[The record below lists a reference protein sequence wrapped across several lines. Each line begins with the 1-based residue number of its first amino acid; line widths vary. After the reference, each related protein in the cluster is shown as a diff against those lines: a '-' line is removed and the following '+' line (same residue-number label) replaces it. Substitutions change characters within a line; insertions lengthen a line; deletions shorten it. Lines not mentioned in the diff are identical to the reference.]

1 MQFPTISLIITGMGD
16 LSLQKLSANREN
28 AQLSTGPKTE
38 AGKAKSALNAVK
50 HGIFTKECLKNISDE
65 EARDYEVLRLG
76 IFESLKP
83 KDQMQAILCDKVTID
98 VWRLRKVL
106 AFERGAMQLETLN
119 LDASDSSVELI
130 RRESLMRNY
139 ENHKAEWAGLNQL
152 KKWLTTNKTT
162 NLSHLSR
169 DSYELLED
177 IVQKLKQRF
186 RENYRHMNIELLEN
200 CKHLSEFC
208 TWNELDLNKFK
219 ADLLESI
226 EDKLRSGSNMPNYY
240 ENGIQEFD
248 RKRSIYESVAQL
260 PSAENTDKVIR
271 YETHLQRSIEKNL
284 RLLRS
289 LQGIGQM
296 SFGFVW

>member
-1 MQFPTISLIITGMGD
+1 MGD
-16 LSLQKLSANREN
+16 LSLQKISANRKN
-28 AQLSTGPKTE
+28 AQLSTGPKT
-38 AGKAKSALNAVK
+38 ALGKSKSALNAVK

-65 EARDYEVLRLG
+65 EARDYETLRLG

-98 VWRLRKVL
+98 VWRFRKVL
-106 AFERGAMQLETLN
+106 AFEQGAMQLETLN
-119 LDASDSSVELI
+119 LDASSSAVELI
-130 RRESLMRNY
+130 RRESLIRDY
-139 ENHKAEWAGLNQL
+139 ANHKAEWAGLNQL
-152 KKWLTTNKTT
+152 KKWLTTNKTA
-162 NLSHLSR
+162 NLSHLSK
-169 DSYELLED
+169 DSYELLEE
-177 IVQKLKQRF
+177 IVQNLQQRF
-186 RENYRHMNIELLEN
+186 PENYRHMDIELLGSCEQ
-200 CKHLSEFC
+200 LSEFC

-226 EDKLRSGSNMPNYY
+226 EDKLRSKCGMSDYY
-240 ENGIQEFD
+240 EDNLQEFD

-296 SFGFVW
+296 SLGFVW

>member
-1 MQFPTISLIITGMGD
+1 MCT
-16 LSLQKLSANREN
+16 LSLQKLSANRKN
-28 AQLSTGPKTE
+28 AQLSTGPKT
-38 AGKAKSALNAVK
+38 ALGKAKSALNAVK

-65 EARDYEVLRLG
+65 EARDYETLRLG
-76 IFESLKP
+76 VFESLKP

-106 AFERGAMQLETLN
+106 AFEQGAMQLETLN
-119 LDASDSSVELI
+119 LDASGSPVNFSD
-130 RRESLMRNY
+130 RRAIIYNM
-139 ENHKAEWAGLNQL
+139 ENHKSESEDLNRL
-152 KKWLTTNKTT
+152 KKWLTTKGDANFS
-162 NLSHLSR
+162 NLS
-169 DSYELLED
+169 DKVCWLLEE
-177 IVQKLKQRF
+177 IVQNLQQRF
-186 RENYRHMNIELLEN
+186 PENYRHMDVELLEN
-200 CKHLSEFC
+200 CEQLSEFC

-240 ENGIQEFD
+240 ENGIKEFD
-248 RKRSIYESVAQL
+248 HKRSIYESVAKL

-271 YETHLQRSIEKNL
+271 YETHLQRSIERNL

>member
-1 MQFPTISLIITGMGD
+1 MRT
-16 LSLQKLSANREN
+16 LSVQKLSANRKN

-38 AGKAKSALNAVK
+38 VGKAKSALNAVK

-65 EARDYEVLRLG
+65 EARDYQTLRLG

-83 KDQMQAILCDKVTID
+83 KDQTQAILCDKVTLD
-98 VWRLRKVL
+98 TWRLRKVL
-106 AFERGAMQLETLN
+106 AFEQGAMQLEILN
-119 LDASDSSVELI
+119 LDASSSAVELI
-130 RRESLMRNY
+130 RRESLIRGY

-152 KKWLTTNKTT
+152 KKWLTTNKTA
-162 NLSHLSR
+162 NLSHLSK
-169 DSYELLED
+169 DSYELLEE
-177 IVQKLKQRF
+177 IVQNLKQRF
-186 RENYRHMNIELLEN
+186 PENYRHMDIELLEN
-200 CKHLSEFC
+200 CKNLSEFC
-208 TWNELDLNKFK
+208 TWNELDLGKFK
-219 ADLLESI
+219 ADLLECI

-240 ENGIQEFD
+240 ENGIREFD
-248 RKRSIYESVAQL
+248 HKRSIYESVAQL

-284 RLLRS
+284 RMLRS

>member
-1 MQFPTISLIITGMGD
+1 MGD
-16 LSLQKLSANREN
+16 LSLQKLSANRRN

-38 AGKAKSALNAVK
+38 VGKAKSALNAVK
-50 HGIFTKECLKNISDE
+50 HGIFTKECLKNIPDE
-65 EARDYEVLRLG
+65 EARDYETLRLG
-76 IFESLKP
+76 VFESLKP
-83 KDQMQAILCDKVTID
+83 RDQMQAILCDKVAID

-106 AFERGAMQLETLN
+106 AFEQGAMQLETLN
-119 LDASDSSVELI
+119 LDASGSSVELI

-152 KKWLTTNKTT
+152 KKWLTAKGDANFSD
-162 NLSHLSR
+162 LS
-169 DSYELLED
+169 DKACWLLED
-177 IVQKLKQRF
+177 IVQNLQQHF
-186 RENYRHMNIELLEN
+186 PENYRHMDIELLGN
-200 CKHLSEFC
+200 CEHLSEFC

-219 ADLLESI
+219 IDLLERI

-240 ENGIQEFD
+240 ENDIREFD
-248 RKRSIYESVAQL
+248 HKRSIYESVAQR
-260 PSAENTDKVIR
+260 PSAKNTEKVIR
-271 YETHLQRSIEKNL
+271 YETHLQRSIERNL

>member
-1 MQFPTISLIITGMGD
+1 MGD
-16 LSLQKLSANREN
+16 LSLQKLSANRKN
-28 AQLSTGPKTE
+28 AQLSTGPKTQV
-38 AGKAKSALNAVK
+38 GKAKSALNAVK
-50 HGIFTKECLKNISDE
+50 HGIFTKKCLKHISDE
-65 EARDYEVLRLG
+65 EARDYETLRLG

-106 AFERGAMQLETLN
+106 AFEQGAMQLETLN
-119 LDASDSSVELI
+119 LDTSGSPVNFIE
-130 RRESLMRNY
+130 RRAIIYNM
-139 ENHKAEWAGLNQL
+139 ENHKSESENLNQL
-152 KKWLTTNKTT
+152 KKWLTAKGDTNFSD
-162 NLSHLSR
+162 LS
-169 DSYELLED
+169 DKACWLLEE
-177 IVQKLKQRF
+177 IVQNLQQRF
-186 RENYRHMNIELLEN
+186 PENYRHTDIELLES

-208 TWNELDLNKFK
+208 TWNELDLNRLK

-226 EDKLRSGSNMPNYY
+226 ENKLRSGSNMPNYY

-271 YETHLQRSIEKNL
+271 YETHLQRSIERNL

-289 LQGIGQM
+289 LQGFGQM
-296 SFGFVW
+296 SFGF

>member
-1 MQFPTISLIITGMGD
+1 MGE
-16 LSLQKLSANREN
+16 LSLQKISANRKN
-28 AQLSTGPKTE
+28 AQLSTGPKT
-38 AGKAKSALNAVK
+38 ALGKAKSALNAVK

-65 EARDYEVLRLG
+65 EAQDYETLRLG
-76 IFESLKP
+76 TFESLKP
-83 KDQMQAILCDKVTID
+83 KDQMQAIVCDKVVID
-98 VWRLRKVL
+98 VWRLRKLL
-106 AFERGAMQLETLN
+106 AFEQGAIQLEMLN
-119 LDASDSSVELI
+119 LDASSSAVELI
-130 RRESLMRNY
+130 RRESLVRNY
-139 ENHKAEWAGLNQL
+139 NSHKAEWVGLNQL
-152 KKWLTTNKTT
+152 KKWLASNKTT
-162 NLSHLSR
+162 NLSGLSG
-169 DSYELLED
+169 DTYELLEE
-177 IVQKLKQRF
+177 IIQNLQQHSP
-186 RENYRHMNIELLEN
+186 ENYRHMDIELLEN

-226 EDKLRSGSNMPNYY
+226 ENKLRSMCGMSDYY
-240 ENGIQEFD
+240 KKDLQEFD
-248 RKRSIYESVAQL
+248 HKRSIYETVAQL

>member
-1 MQFPTISLIITGMGD
+1 MGD
-16 LSLQKLSANREN
+16 LSLQKISANRKN
-28 AQLSTGPKTE
+28 AQLSTGPKTALE
-38 AGKAKSALNAVK
+38 KAKSALNAVK
-50 HGIFTKECLKNISDE
+50 HGIFTKECLKNISNE
-65 EARDYEVLRLG
+65 ESRDYETLRLG

-83 KDQMQAILCDKVTID
+83 KDAMQSVLCEKISVDI
-98 VWRLRKVL
+98 WRLRKVL
-106 AFERGAMQLETLN
+106 AFEQGAMLLETLN
-119 LDASDSSVELI
+119 LDASGSPVNFSDRKAIVYN
-130 RRESLMRNY
+130 M
-139 ENHKAEWAGLNQL
+139 ENHKSEWEDLNRL
-152 KKWLTTNKTT
+152 KKWLTAKGDANFSD
-162 NLSHLSR
+162 LSGKACW
-169 DSYELLED
+169 LLEE
-177 IVQKLKQRF
+177 IVQNLQQRF
-186 RENYRHMNIELLEN
+186 PENYRHMDIELLEN

-208 TWNELDLNKFK
+208 TWNELDLDKFK

-226 EDKLRSGSNMPNYY
+226 ENKLRSGSNMPNYY

-271 YETHLQRSIEKNL
+271 YETHLQRSIERNL

>member
-1 MQFPTISLIITGMGD
+1 MGT
-16 LSLQKLSANREN
+16 LSLKKISANRRN
-28 AQLSTGPKTE
+28 AQLSTGPKT
-38 AGKAKSALNAVK
+38 ALGKAKSALNAVK

-65 EARDYEVLRLG
+65 ESRDYEALRLG
-76 IFESLKP
+76 MFESLKP

-106 AFERGAMQLETLN
+106 AFEQGAMQLEILN
-119 LDASDSSVELI
+119 LDASGSPVNFSDRKAIIYNMENNKS
-130 RRESLMRNY
+130 ES
-139 ENHKAEWAGLNQL
+139 EDLNQL
-152 KKWLTTNKTT
+152 KKWLIAKGDANFSD
-162 NLSHLSR
+162 LS
-169 DSYELLED
+169 DKACWFLEE
-177 IVQKLKQRF
+177 IVQNLQQRF
-186 RENYRHMNIELLEN
+186 PENYRHINVELLEN

-208 TWNELDLNKFK
+208 TWNELNLDKFK

-226 EDKLRSGSNMPNYY
+226 ENKLRSKCGMSDYY
-240 ENGIQEFD
+240 ENNLQEFD

-271 YETHLQRSIEKNL
+271 YETHLQRSIERNL

>member
-1 MQFPTISLIITGMGD
+1 MGD
-16 LSLQKLSANREN
+16 LLLQKLSANRKN
-28 AQLSTGPKTE
+28 AQLSTGPKT
-38 AGKAKSALNAVK
+38 ALGKAKSALNAVK

-76 IFESLKP
+76 VFESLKP
-83 KDQMQAILCDKVTID
+83 KDQMQAILCDKITID

-106 AFERGAMQLETLN
+106 TFEQGAMQLEILN
-119 LDASDSSVELI
+119 LDASSSAVELI
-130 RRESLMRNY
+130 RRESLIRDY

-152 KKWLTTNKTT
+152 KKWLTSNKTK

-177 IVQKLKQRF
+177 IVQNLKQRF
-186 RENYRHMNIELLEN
+186 PENYRHMDIELLES
-200 CKHLSEFC
+200 CEQLSEFC
-208 TWNELDLNKFK
+208 TWNELDLDRLK

-226 EDKLRSGSNMPNYY
+226 ENKLRSKCGMSDYY
-240 ENGIQEFD
+240 KKDLQEFD
-248 RKRSIYESVAQL
+248 HKRSVYESVAQL

-271 YETHLQRSIEKNL
+271 YETHLQRSIERNL

-296 SFGFVW
+296 RFGFVW

>member
-1 MQFPTISLIITGMGD
+1 MGT
-16 LSLQKLSANREN
+16 LSLQKISANRRN
-28 AQLSTGPKTE
+28 AQLSTGPKTTL
-38 AGKAKSALNAVK
+38 GKAKSALNAVK
-50 HGIFTKECLKNISDE
+50 HGIFTKECLKNISNE
-65 EARDYEVLRLG
+65 ESRDYETLRLG

-98 VWRLRKVL
+98 AWRLRKVL
-106 AFERGAMQLETLN
+106 AFEQGAMQLEILN
-119 LDASDSSVELI
+119 LDASSSPVELI
-130 RRESLMRNY
+130 RRESLIRDY
-139 ENHKAEWAGLNQL
+139 ENHKSERATLNQL
-152 KKWLTTNKTT
+152 KKCLTTNKTT

-169 DSYELLED
+169 DTYELLEE
-177 IVQKLKQRF
+177 IVQKLQQHF
-186 RENYRHMNIELLEN
+186 PGNYRHIDIELLGSCEQ
-200 CKHLSEFC
+200 LSEFC

-240 ENGIQEFD
+240 ENGIKEFD
-248 RKRSIYESVAQL
+248 HKRSVYETVAQL
-260 PSAENTDKVIR
+260 PSVENTDKVIR

-284 RLLRS
+284 RLLCS